1 MNPRTVQTVPASSD
15 KVQFEQ
21 LLPAFCRGRIVI
33 RVMVLAQA
41 LSILLA
47 LAPDVSS
54 NFWARL
60 GLTSIFV
67 HWVALLT
74 VALLCRFQRRLYK
87 VPPQQLAALA
97 LTLLLLVTLGVSAA
111 AYSMLHASGWQ
122 QPTDFYRFILQTLL
136 IALLV
141 GVMGIQ
147 LFALYV
153 EHSWRLTAQSRS
165 ELDAL
170 QARIRPHFLFN
181 SLNTVAELTQQ
192 DPAAAE
198 QALLDLA
205 SLFRAALNAG
215 VQVEM
220 QEELALAR
228 QYLALEQWRLGSRLQ
243 LEWQVPDDLPR
254 TMLPCLTLQPLL
266 ENAVRHGIERCSKAG
281 VIRFEMHTSS
291 RYITMLLTNPAGE
304 LPPAEGGNGMAL
316 QNIRRRLELQFGD
329 DARLST
335 TAGAGEYRVKLVI
348 PLPQSQVSR

>member
-1 MNPRTVQTVPASSD
+1 MTAQSGQIIN
-15 KVQFEQ
+15 KVRFEQ
-21 LLPAFCRGRIVI
+21 LLPAFCRGRIVV

-41 LSILLA
+41 LAILLA
-47 LAPDVSS
+47 LATDVSS
-54 NFWARL
+54 DFWARL
-60 GLTSIFV
+60 GLTSLFV

-97 LTLLLLVTLGVSAA
+97 LLLLLVVTLGVSTAA
-111 AYSMLHASGWQ
+111 FSMLHTSGWQ
-122 QPTDFYRFILQTLL
+122 QPSDFTRFLLQTLL

-198 QALLDLA
+198 KALLDLA

-215 VQVEM
+215 VQVEL
-220 QEELALAR
+220 QEELALTR

-243 LEWQVPDDLPR
+243 LEWLVPDDLPH
-254 TMLPCLTLQPLL
+254 TLLPCLTLQPLL
-266 ENAVRHGIERCSKAG
+266 ENAVRHGIERCSKPG
-281 VIRFEMHTSS
+281 VIRFELHQSA
-291 RYITMLLTNPAGE
+291 RYLTIVLTNPAGD

-329 DARLST
+329 DAKLST
-335 TAGAGEYRVKLVI
+335 GVNQGEYRVKLVI
-348 PLPQSQVSR
+348 PLTKVSA

>member
-1 MNPRTVQTVPASSD
+1 MSAQSAN

-21 LLPAFCRGRIVI
+21 LLPAFCRGKVVV

-41 LSILLA
+41 LAILLA
-47 LAPDVSS
+47 LAPDISS
-54 NFWARL
+54 DFWARL
-60 GLTSIFV
+60 GLTSLFV

-87 VPPQQLAALA
+87 VPPQQLAVLA
-97 LTLLLLVTLGVSAA
+97 LLLLLLVTLAVSAA
-111 AYSMLHASGWQ
+111 AFSILHANGWQ
-122 QPTDFYRFILQTLL
+122 QPADFYRFLLQTLA

-153 EHSWRLTAQSRS
+153 EHSWRLAAQSRS

-192 DPAAAE
+192 DPQAAE

-215 VQVEM
+215 VQVEL
-220 QEELALAR
+220 QQELALAR

-243 LEWQVPDDLPR
+243 LEWLVPDDLPH
-254 TMLPCLTLQPLL
+254 TLLPCLTLQPLL
-266 ENAVRHGIERCSKAG
+266 ENAVRHGIERCSHAG
-281 VIRFEMHTSS
+281 VIRFEVHLSARFLTF
-291 RYITMLLTNPAGE
+291 LLTNPAGE
-304 LPPAEGGNGMAL
+304 LPPTEGGNGMAL
-316 QNIRRRLELQFGD
+316 QNIQRRLELQFGD
-329 DARLST
+329 DARLT
-335 TAGAGEYRVKLVI
+335 TAASQGVYRVKLVI
-348 PLPQSQVSR
+348 PRLKDEVSE

>member
-1 MNPRTVQTVPASSD
+1 MNSQTVHHGPSLAS

-21 LLPAFCRGRIVI
+21 LLPAFCQGRVVV
-33 RVMVLAQA
+33 RVLVLAQA
-41 LSILLA
+41 LAILLA
-47 LAPDVSS
+47 LAADISS
-54 NFWARL
+54 HFWSRL
-60 GLTSIFV
+60 GLTSLFV

-74 VALLCRFQRRLYK
+74 VALLCRFQHRLYK
-87 VPPQQLAALA
+87 VRPQQLAALA
-97 LTLLLLVTLGVSAA
+97 LLLLLLVTLAVSTA

-122 QPTDFYRFILQTLL
+122 QTNAFYTFLLQNLL

-153 EHSWRLTAQSRS
+153 EHSWRLNAQSRS

-215 VQVEM
+215 VQVDLS
-220 QEELALAR
+220 EELALAR
-228 QYLALEQWRLGSRLQ
+228 QYLALEQWRLGDRLQ
-243 LEWQVPDDLPR
+243 LDWQVPEQLPQAF
-254 TMLPCLTLQPLL
+254 LPCLTLQPLL
-266 ENAVRHGIERCSKAG
+266 ENAVRHGIERCSKPG
-281 VIRFEMHTSS
+281 LIRVELHLSARHLT
-291 RYITMLLTNPAGE
+291 IVLTNPAGE

-329 DARLST
+329 EARLT
-335 TAGAGEYRVKLVI
+335 TGVIDSEYRVKLVI
-348 PLPQSQVSR
+348 PLTTSQAPR

>member
-1 MNPRTVQTVPASSD
+1 MSAQTAPSGQAPAN

-21 LLPAFCRGRIVI
+21 LLPAFCRGRIVV

-41 LSILLA
+41 LAILLA
-47 LAPDVSS
+47 LAPDISS
-54 NFWARL
+54 NFWSRL
-60 GLTSIFV
+60 GLTSLFV

-74 VALLCRFQRRLYK
+74 VALLCRFQRKLYK

-97 LTLLLLVTLGVSAA
+97 LLLLMLVTLAVSAA
-111 AYSMLHASGWQ
+111 AYSMLHAGGGQ
-122 QPTDFYRFILQTLL
+122 QPTVFYHFLLQALL

-153 EHSWRLTAQSRS
+153 EHSWRLNAQSRS

-215 VQVEM
+215 AQVPLS
-220 QEELALAR
+220 EELALAR
-228 QYLALEQWRLGSRLQ
+228 QYLALEQWRLGARLQ
-243 LEWQVPDDLPR
+243 LDWQVPAQLPHAL
-254 TMLPCLTLQPLL
+254 LPCLTLQPLL

-281 VIRFEMHTSS
+281 LIRFELHVSARHLT
-291 RYITMLLTNPAGE
+291 IVLTNPAGE

-329 DARLST
+329 EARLSNGVT
-335 TAGAGEYRVKLVI
+335 QSEYRVKLVI
-348 PLPQSQVSR
+348 PLLPSQAIR

>member
-1 MNPRTVQTVPASSD
+1 MSAPTAPSGQSSAN

-41 LSILLA
+41 LAILLA
-47 LAPDVSS
+47 LAPDISS
-54 NFWARL
+54 NFWSRL
-60 GLTSIFV
+60 GLTSLFV

-97 LTLLLLVTLGVSAA
+97 LLLLLLVTLAVSTA

-122 QPTDFYRFILQTLL
+122 RPADFYPFILQTLL

-215 VQVEM
+215 VQVEL

-243 LEWQVPDDLPR
+243 LEWLVPDDLPH

-266 ENAVRHGIERCSKAG
+266 ENAVRHGIERCSKPG
-281 VIRFEMHTSS
+281 VIRFELHLST
-291 RYITMLLTNPAGE
+291 RYLTILLTNPAGE

-329 DARLST
+329 EARLST
-335 TAGAGEYRVKLVI
+335 GVTQAEYRVKLVI
-348 PLPQSQVSR
+348 PLTTSKVEG

>member
-1 MNPRTVQTVPASSD
+1 MSVQPAHSGQSSAN

-41 LSILLA
+41 LAILLA
-47 LAPDVSS
+47 LAPDLSS
-54 NFWARL
+54 NFWSRL
-60 GLTSIFV
+60 GLTSLFV

-97 LTLLLLVTLGVSAA
+97 LLLLLLVTSSVSTA
-111 AYSMLHASGWQ
+111 AYSMLHAGGWQ
-122 QPTDFYRFILQTLL
+122 QPIDFYQFLLQTLL

-147 LFALYV
+147 LFALYI
-153 EHSWRLTAQSRS
+153 EHSWRLSAQSRS

-215 VQVEM
+215 VQVEL
-220 QEELALAR
+220 QEELALAK
-228 QYLALEQWRLGSRLQ
+228 QYLALEQWRLGPRLQ
-243 LEWQVPDDLPR
+243 LEWLVPDDLPH
-254 TMLPCLTLQPLL
+254 TLLPCLTLQPLL
-266 ENAVRHGIERCSKAG
+266 ENAVRHGIERCSKPG
-281 VIRFEMHTSS
+281 TIRFELHLSA
-291 RYITMLLTNPAGE
+291 RFLTMVLTNPAGE

-329 DARLST
+329 EARLNT
-335 TAGAGEYRVKLVI
+335 VATGGEYRVKLVI
-348 PLPQSQVSR
+348 PLTTTQVKV